1 MGLRAELAPRSFDS
15 LERAEAKRL
24 QLTFAPSVGKKFRLA
39 LHQDASLGIAGVL
52 YDCALLL
59 ARRFVEEPRLLNGKV
74 VEIGCGTGCAGLAA
88 AALGAEV
95 LLTDRSE
102 RALQVAKQSAKE
114 SGLTVSCQRWDWAD
128 PLPLECR
135 GASTVIATD
144 VVYSEDVSALLKA
157 LEALAA
163 PGCVVLLVAK
173 VRSPA
178 SLAGLRSLLN
188 GASHLFKEC
197 VPLSLQPA
205 AQATLQLAAK
215 SFYTKHRPKGFHVRL
230 RGNRLRG
237 IHGDCS
243 APFANDLIGPSFA
256 RCARQGC
263 VFLQVGEVAISI
275 SGTLSVCN
283 VYKSLKFKYGSP
295 YQSFTLRIESEF
307 CLLKVAAIFRYCAA
321 PNLFVM
327 LCNFLAA
334 SGPWL

>member
-59 ARRFVEEPRLLNGKV
+59 ARRLVEEPRLLSGKV

-144 VVYSEDVSALLKA
+144 VVYSEDVSALLNA

-173 VRSPA
+173 VRSPS

-188 GASHLFKEC
+188 EASHLFKEC

-215 SFYTKHRPKGFHVRL
+215 DLPLPDVQDKAVYFYRLVR
-230 RGNRLRG
+230 
-237 IHGDCS
+237 
-243 APFANDLIGPSFA
+243 
-256 RCARQGC
+256 
-263 VFLQVGEVAISI
+263 
-275 SGTLSVCN
+275 
-283 VYKSLKFKYGSP
+283 
-295 YQSFTLRIESEF
+295 
-307 CLLKVAAIFRYCAA
+307 
-321 PNLFVM
+321 
-327 LCNFLAA
+327 
-334 SGPWL
+334 